1 MTGKSV
7 VLVLALGTGLLAAPQ
22 AVTAQDARV
31 KILYGQPADA
41 VSVSANEGGSGLTVV
56 RGSSTFV
63 PRKTM
68 AVAPVTYIDGKRIN
82 PNDLEPVSDW
92 FLDRSGEQPVI
103 VHCYTRQS
111 VMVGGGRRILCDALE
126 L

>member
-1 MTGKSV
+1 MTGKSKSV
-7 VLVLALGTGLLAAPQ
+7 VLALGMALFAAPQ
-22 AVTAQDARV
+22 TAEAQDAKV

-41 VSVSANEGGSGLTVV
+41 VSVNANEGGSGLTVV

-63 PRKTM
+63 PRKSM
-68 AVAPVTYIDGKRIN
+68 AAAPLAYIDGKRIN
-82 PNDLEPVSDW
+82 LKALEPVSDW
-92 FLDRSGEQPVI
+92 FLDRSGRQPVI

-111 VMVGGGRRILCDALE
+111 VMVGGGRRILCDARE